1 MEFDIVF
8 QLVKVP
14 PSHLLLTKKLLL
26 LSASSLTD
34 SAHCFFVPVLLVL
47 FSNYESIQYDNELI
61 HFLFLLVTVPISFFA
76 LMLGLKNH
84 KKPLFFVAGLAGL
97 SILIAALILGE
108 ARLGELGEKLVTLFG
123 SIIVVFAHFKNYQ
136 TCIQIECSCHDEL
149 NQIV

>member
-1 MEFDIVF
+1 MEYLI
-8 QLVKVP
+8 KN
-14 PSHLLLTKKLLL
+14 KKILELG
-26 LSASSLTD
+26 SAQNISDKFAISF
-34 SAHCFFVPVLLVL
+34 SAVCAAHCFFVPVLLVL

>member
-1 MEFDIVF
+1 MEYLI
-8 QLVKVP
+8 KN
-14 PSHLLLTKKLLL
+14 KKILELGSAQKISDKFAIS
-26 LSASSLTD
+26 LSARCAIHS
-34 SAHCFFVPVLLVL
+34 FFVPGFLVL
-47 FSNYESIQYDNELI
+47 FSSVESIQYDNELI
-61 HFLFLLVTVPISFFA
+61 HFLFLLMTVPISFFA

>member
-1 MEFDIVF
+1 MEYLI
-8 QLVKVP
+8 KN
-14 PSHLLLTKKLLL
+14 KKILELGSAQKISDKFAIS
-26 LSASSLTD
+26 LSAVCA
-34 SAHCFFVPVLLVL
+34 AHCFFVPVLLVL

-108 ARLGELGEKLVTLFG
+108 ARLGELGEKLVTLIG

>member
-1 MEFDIVF
+1 MEYLI
-8 QLVKVP
+8 KN
-14 PSHLLLTKKLLL
+14 KKILELGSAQKISDKFAIS
-26 LSASSLTD
+26 LSAVCA
-34 SAHCFFVPVLLVL
+34 AHCFFVPVFLVL

>member
-1 MEFDIVF
+1 MEYLI
-8 QLVKVP
+8 KN
-14 PSHLLLTKKLLL
+14 KKILELGSAQKISDKFAIS
-26 LSASSLTD
+26 LSAVCA
-34 SAHCFFVPVLLVL
+34 AHCFFVPVLLVL
-47 FSNYESIQYDNELI
+47 FSNYESFQYDNELI

>member
-1 MEFDIVF
+1 MEY
-8 QLVKVP
+8 
-14 PSHLLLTKKLLL
+14 LLKNKKILELGSTQKISDKFAIS
-26 LSASSLTD
+26 LSAVCA
-34 SAHCFFVPVLLVL
+34 AHCFFVPVLLVL

-97 SILIAALILGE
+97 SILITALILGE

>member
-1 MEFDIVF
+1 MEYLI
-8 QLVKVP
+8 KN
-14 PSHLLLTKKLLL
+14 KKILELGSAQKISDKFAIS
-26 LSASSLTD
+26 LSAVCA
-34 SAHCFFVPVLLVL
+34 AHCFFVPALLVL
-47 FSNYESIQYDNELI
+47 FSNFESIQYDNELI